1 MAGFNYEKNLPHQEH
16 AVQAVLSVFDGAT
29 IEPTA
34 TSGENP
40 HVVITDNCLTDNL
53 QRIQKINQIEV
64 PFDKSNVLDIMMET
78 GTGKTYTY
86 TKTLFELHKQ
96 LGIFKFVV
104 IVPTLSIKAGTQ
116 SFLHS
121 NDLKKHFQLDFA
133 GDYGNAEI
141 ELYVVESKKNSKNKK
156 HSTPTQIIR
165 FIGADNQQKIHILL
179 INQGMVNSDTLA
191 GTDKG
196 NDGSRLI
203 KDNFDKPIEALASIN
218 PFIILDEPHKFKADN
233 KTWQNI
239 LKLEPQFI
247 IRYGATF
254 PITENKK
261 AKTKKID
268 YRNLL
273 YRLTA
278 IDAFNQDLVKGV
290 KVFMEDVQGDDG
302 TKITLKG
309 FEKKGKENQAIF
321 ELKSNS
327 RKETFYLEK
336 GDSLNKIHPKID
348 DLIIERINKDTAVI
362 NGFERKKGYVINPYC
377 YSDSLADKM
386 MRLAI
391 TEHFDVEKELLTR
404 PNGKIKPLTLFF
416 IDDIAGYRD
425 GNKLTGSLKT
435 KFEQFLTAE
444 IQQRLAT
451 ETDSDYKQ
459 YLQHTLDNLSL
470 THGGYFSQDN
480 SDKDEKI
487 EQEVFEI
494 LHDKQSLLS
503 LDNPRRFIFSKWTL
517 REGWDNPNVFGIC
530 KLRSSGSET
539 SKLQEVGRGLRLPVN
554 EYGGRVKDGD
564 FKLNYFV
571 DNTEKDF
578 VEKLVSDINQSRPQ
592 AVIYHELSDELISQI
607 ASAYSE
613 TTKRKIFNELA
624 DSGIVDDDG
633 QFIQDD
639 SLAQIKKRYPNA
651 FASFDKLKDNK
662 VGHANKKKFKV
673 AMRVGKYNE
682 LQALWEKINEKVIL
696 QYNIVNEEDFL
707 SLLVKYLKENK
718 SRFTQTGI
726 KTVKREINIEYNHA
740 QSVGDDSIYEKHF
753 QPICEMSYGEFLQK
767 LSQVAFIKVSTL
779 HKAFYQLKEEIA
791 IEKFL
796 NQQTINAIK
805 AGFNRFLLFH
815 SFTDF
820 KIQYNHIDSKV
831 HPTKFTDKQGK
842 PLSEVNASDLGV
854 HTDES
859 NRVLKNYLFESVFYD
874 SDIERDNIVSD
885 EIKEVTVFT
894 KIPKNSIKIPVA
906 GGATYSPDFAYIIK
920 KDSGDVLNLI
930 VESKGVD
937 GSDTLRDE
945 EKQKIKH
952 AEQLFQQLG
961 DGLNIQFISQ
971 FNQDKMV
978 ALIRNCTEIT

>member
-29 IEPTA
+29 VEQQA
-34 TSGENP
+34 SGENP
-40 HVVITDNCLTDNL
+40 LINTDNCLTENIG
-53 QRIQKINQIEV
+53 RIQKINQIEV
-64 PFDKSNVLDIMMET
+64 PFDNSNVLDIMMET

-86 TKTLFELHKQ
+86 TKTIFELHKQ
-96 LGIFKFVV
+96 LGIFKFIV

-116 SFLHS
+116 NFLQS
-121 NDLKKHFQLDFA
+121 DDLKKHFQLDFV
-133 GDYGNAEI
+133 GDYSNAEI
-141 ELYVVESKKNSKNKK
+141 ELYVVESQKKSKNKK
-156 HSTPTQIIR
+156 HSTPTEIIR
-165 FIGADNQQKIHILL
+165 FIDADNQQKIHILL

-203 KDNFDKPIEALASIN
+203 KDNFDKPIEALASIH
-218 PFIILDEPHKFKADN
+218 PFIILDEPHKFKSDN

-239 LKLEPQFI
+239 LKFSPQFI

-254 PITENKK
+254 PIDKN
-261 AKTKKID
+261 TKKID

-290 KVFMEDVQGDDG
+290 KVFMEQVQGDDG

-391 TEHFDVEKELLTR
+391 SEHFALEKELLTR

-425 GNKLTGSLKT
+425 GNKLAGSLKT

-444 IQQRLAT
+444 IKERLAT
-451 ETDSDYKQ
+451 ETDSDYKAH
-459 YLQHTLDNLSL
+459 LQNTLDNLSL

-517 REGWDNPNVFGIC
+517 REGWDNPNVFAIC

-578 VEKLVSDINQSRPQ
+578 VEKLIADINQSQPQ
-592 AVIYHELSDELISQI
+592 EVIYHELSDELIDKIITAYPNEKKLAVIMNCNSQNLI
-607 ASAYSE
+607 
-613 TTKRKIFNELA
+613 
-624 DSGIVDDDG
+624 DDDLK
-633 QFIQDD
+633 FIQND
-639 SLAQIKKRYPNA
+639 SLAQIKQRYPNA
-651 FASFDKLKDNK
+651 FANFNKLKDNK
-662 VGHANKKKFKV
+662 VAIANNKKSKV
-673 AMRVGKYNE
+673 AMRVGKYSE

-696 QYNIVNEEDFL
+696 QYHIDNEEDFL
-707 SLLVKYLKENK
+707 GLFVKYLQENK
-718 SRFTQTGI
+718 SKFTQTGI
-726 KTVKREINIEYNHA
+726 KTVKKSVKIQHNHA
-740 QSVGDDSIYEKHF
+740 QSIGDDSIYEKHF
-753 QPICEMSYGEFLQK
+753 QPICEMSYSEFLQK
-767 LSQVAFIKVSTL
+767 LSQVAFIKISTL
-779 HKAFYQLKEEIA
+779 HKAFYQLQDEIN
-791 IEKFL
+791 IDKFL

-805 AGFNRFLLFH
+805 SGFNRFLLFH

-831 HPTKFTDKQGK
+831 HPTKFTDSQGK
-842 PLSEVNASDLGV
+842 PLTEISSSDLGI
-854 HTDES
+854 HADEH
-859 NRVLKNYLFESVFYD
+859 NTALENYLFESVFYD
-874 SDIERDNIVSD
+874 SDIERNNIVCD
-885 EIKEVTVFT
+885 EIREVTVFT

-906 GGATYSPDFAYIIK
+906 GGGTYSPDFAYIVK
-920 KDSGDVLNLI
+920 KASGDVLNLI

-937 GSDTLRDE
+937 SSDILRDE

-952 AEQLFQQLG
+952 AEKLFQQFG
-961 DGLNIQFISQ
+961 EGLNIEFVSQ
-971 FNQDKMV
+971 FNQDKIV
-978 ALIRNCTEIT
+978 ELIKECIKI